1 MAFNPSNNLQ
11 DPLRNV
17 SGEDRGFDGVTLTA
31 DTFEDGLV
39 VGRFAKLDSGS
50 LDNMDGSA
58 SPVVAGVVLRQ
69 AANPVEDGETVDA
82 DLYKQVEY
90 KRSGPVTVDVVSG
103 NTPAAFGTV
112 FVNNVAGADAGKAT
126 TTDDGTTEPT
136 NAEWI
141 EEVATDVW
149 LIRLI

>member
-1 MAFNPSNNLQ
+1 MPFTPSNNLQ
-11 DPLRNV
+11 DPSRKV
-17 SGEDRGFDGVTLTA
+17 AGEDRGLSGISLTA
-31 DTFEDGLV
+31 RVFENGLR

-69 AANPVEDGETVDA
+69 AANPVEDGDTIEA

-90 KRSGPVTVDVVSG
+90 KRSGLVSVEVVSG
-103 NTPAAFGTV
+103 DTPATFGPV

-136 NAEWI
+136 NAEWV

-149 LIRLI
+149 LVRLI